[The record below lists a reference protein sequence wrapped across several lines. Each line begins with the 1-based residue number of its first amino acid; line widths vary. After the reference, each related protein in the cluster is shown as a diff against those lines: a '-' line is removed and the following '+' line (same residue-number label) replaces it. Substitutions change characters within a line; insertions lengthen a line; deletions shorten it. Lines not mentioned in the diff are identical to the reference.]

1 MSKYWHTDKRKNIK
15 NKRQRRKER
24 KTALPTTKKKI
35 LIRKTTIT
43 TKHTNKN
50 THTQKRGGKEI
61 TTTHKI
67 KNKISAPIHKNVE
80 DVMIVLSLGHA
91 SKSNKERD
99 TIYMATRRMAGL
111 DEKQTEWGAEVE
123 VEVEG
128 KVGGTEYWQCRLGLQ
143 WKRVSMLRRRR
154 LTGARVARHL
164 VPPTSEKQT
173 KRERAKKKQ
182 EAHKIKPPFKREEE
196 Q

>member
-1 MSKYWHTDKRKNIK
+1 
-15 NKRQRRKER
+15 
-24 KTALPTTKKKI
+24 
-35 LIRKTTIT
+35 
-43 TKHTNKN
+43 
-50 THTQKRGGKEI
+50 
-61 TTTHKI
+61 
-67 KNKISAPIHKNVE
+67 
-80 DVMIVLSLGHA
+80 
-91 SKSNKERD
+91 
-99 TIYMATRRMAGL
+99 MAGL

-128 KVGGTEYWQCRLGLQ
+128 RVGGTEYWQSRLGLQ
-143 WKRVSMLRRRR
+143 WKRVSMLRRCR

>member
-1 MSKYWHTDKRKNIK
+1 
-15 NKRQRRKER
+15 
-24 KTALPTTKKKI
+24 
-35 LIRKTTIT
+35 
-43 TKHTNKN
+43 
-50 THTQKRGGKEI
+50 
-61 TTTHKI
+61 
-67 KNKISAPIHKNVE
+67 
-80 DVMIVLSLGHA
+80 MIVLSLGHT

-111 DEKQTEWGAEVE
+111 DEKQTEWGVEVE

-128 KVGGTEYWQCRLGLQ
+128 RVGGTEYWQCRLGLQ

-196 Q
+196 QWKMNRGSVSEISFKYTQAQKWSKCVLFKSSKATFYNNALMSKPK